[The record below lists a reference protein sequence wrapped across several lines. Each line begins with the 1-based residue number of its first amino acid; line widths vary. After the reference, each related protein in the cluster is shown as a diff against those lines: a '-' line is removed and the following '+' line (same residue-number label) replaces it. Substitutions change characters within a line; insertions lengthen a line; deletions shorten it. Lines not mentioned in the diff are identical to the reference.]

1 MQDTKNIQYTHQRS
15 VYCDGLEDG
24 HPGVYL
30 AISHTEIT
38 CPYCSKI
45 FCYVEPND

>member
-15 VYCDGLEDG
+15 VYCDGSEDG